1 MLCYSQKYQNTNR
14 FRKKAVDTGW
24 NDASWQI
31 NLKISIKS
39 QYRVPGLGEWLQKR
53 RKTEAQAAIGQLQ
66 RRDQLKALK
75 VHK

>member
-24 NDASWQI
+24 NDASSQI
-31 NLKISIKS
+31 ILKISTKS
-39 QYRVPGLGEWLQKR
+39 PCRVPGLGEWLQKR
-53 RKTEAQAAIGQLQ
+53 RKTEAQPAIGQLQ
-66 RRDQLKALK
+66 RRDQLKALE